1 MAKKNKPL
9 IFVDGHGDVREVVEW
24 PKVIKGSHSTRIE
37 HEDGRVEFYTDWEAL
52 KRDVRNAILE
62 YESNVSDKT
71 KNLLTDTDEPVKII
85 KTKPLRT
92 KKSKNET

>member
-1 MAKKNKPL
+1 MPRKKKPE

-24 PKVIKGSHSTRIE
+24 PKIIKGSHSTRIE

-52 KRDVRNAILE
+52 QRDVQNALTE
-62 YESNVSDKT
+62 YENSVKVIKSKT
-71 KNLLTDTDEPVKII
+71 SKA
-85 KTKPLRT
+85 

>member
-37 HEDGRVEFYTDWEAL
+37 HEDGRVEFHTDWEAL
-52 KRDVRNAILE
+52 QRDVRDAILR
-62 YESNVSDKT
+62 YESNVPAET
-71 KNLLTDTDEPVKII
+71 KNLLTDTNESVKVI